1 MFLGDWMRVAVIG
14 VGNMGYHHARI
25 YSEFAKEGKVELVG
39 VSDANAYRAK
49 EVAEKF
55 GTRAFKDYRELLGF
69 VDAVSIAVPTPLHYE
84 VAMDFIK
91 AGVHVLVEKP
101 IADSVEKA
109 EEMIREAEKNG
120 VVLMV
125 GHVERF
131 NPAVLK
137 LKELISAGE
146 LGEVITMSA
155 KRVGPFN
162 PNFSNTNVI
171 LDLAVH
177 DIDVMSFLID
187 SKVRE
192 VYARARKIYGKADDY
207 SLIMLSFENKVD
219 GIVETNRLTPYKFR
233 TLSIVSSKGAL
244 QLDYIE
250 QKLLEYTMEKKR
262 EIEVERKEPL
272 KLEIQNFIE
281 SVLED
286 KKPLVDGYTGLR
298 AIIIAFK
305 AMESSKK
312 NEVVRVE
319 S

>member
-1 MFLGDWMRVAVIG
+1 MRVAVIG

-39 VSDANAYRAK
+39 VSDVNAYRAK

-155 KRVGPFN
+155 KRVGPFDGRN
-162 PNFSNTNVI
+162 SNVNVI
-171 LDLAVH
+171 IDLAVH
-177 DIDVMSFLID
+177 DIDIMGFLLN
-187 SKVRE
+187 SKVCY
-192 VYARARKIYGKADDY
+192 VYSKARRILGETEDY
-207 SLIMLSFENKVD
+207 ALITLRFENNTD
-219 GIVETNRLTPYKFR
+219 GIVETNRLTPYKLR
-233 TLSIVSSKGAL
+233 LLNTVGSKGVAEL
-244 QLDYIE
+244 YYIH
-250 QKLLEYTMEKKR
+250 QKLCVYKDNIVK
-262 EIEVERKEPL
+262 EVEIAKREPL
-272 KLEIQNFIE
+272 K
-281 SVLED
+281 
-286 KKPLVDGYTGLR
+286 
-298 AIIIAFK
+298 
-305 AMESSKK
+305 
-312 NEVVRVE
+312 VE
-319 S
+319 